1 MPDIA
6 DMAQDII
13 EQEAERTLQKART
26 PFTLAAGEPG
36 ECEYC
41 GNGSLRL
48 IDGICAPCRDSR
60 GLP

>member
-1 MPDIA
+1 MADVCDIA
-6 DMAQDII
+6 QDLID
-13 EQEAERTLQKART
+13 QEAERTLQKARI

-41 GNGSLRL
+41 GNDSGRL
-48 IDGICAPCRDSR
+48 IDRICAPCRDSR

>member
-1 MPDIA
+1 MADIA

-13 EQEAERTLQKART
+13 EQEAERTLAKART

-41 GNGSLRL
+41 GKASGRL
-48 IDGICAPCRDSR
+48 IDGICAPCRDAY